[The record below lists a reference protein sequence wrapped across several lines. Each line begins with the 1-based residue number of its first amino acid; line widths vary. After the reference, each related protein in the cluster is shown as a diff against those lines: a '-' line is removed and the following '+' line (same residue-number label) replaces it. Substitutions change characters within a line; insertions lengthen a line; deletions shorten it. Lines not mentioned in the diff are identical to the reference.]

1 MVILLP
7 PCHQPQVE
15 TGGNNSLHVLAAI
28 PNPKNGRDLVKMV
41 IASGVDP
48 NKPNQA
54 GDYPL
59 HIAARVGSNEV
70 TTSSLTINVKL
81 SAIRPHFGLSVGRDI
96 VCQALLDGGADA
108 LRRNGKNRRPRE
120 VACGPGKGAIGCSV
134 MEQHAVKAK
143 VSGWGMGGWD
153 VCAHKSIEMK
163 QKES

>member
-1 MVILLP
+1 MAISEDLVLKRIELEP
-7 PCHQPQVE
+7 KRVE

-70 TTSSLTINVKL
+70 
-81 SAIRPHFGLSVGRDI
+81 
-96 VCQALLDGGADA
+96 CQALLDGGADA

-120 VACGPGKGAIGCSV
+120 VPKIPEHTRLLLTEAEEAAKKRKADRDSALWDEKMLATQTQSACTA
-134 MEQHAVKAK
+134 AV
-143 VSGWGMGGWD
+143 V
-153 VCAHKSIEMK
+153 
-163 QKES
+163 

>member
-120 VACGPGKGAIGCSV
+120 VPPHPLCCGAGMWPRQRCNRLLCYGAACGQGKGAIGCS
-134 MEQHAVKAK
+134 AVRQAF
-143 VSGWGMGGWD
+143 S
-153 VCAHKSIEMK
+153 S
-163 QKES
+163 